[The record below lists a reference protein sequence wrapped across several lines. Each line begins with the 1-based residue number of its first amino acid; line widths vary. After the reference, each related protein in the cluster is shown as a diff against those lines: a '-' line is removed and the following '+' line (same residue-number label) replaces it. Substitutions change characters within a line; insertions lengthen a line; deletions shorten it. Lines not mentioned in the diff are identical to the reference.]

1 MKSKQLFA
9 ILLCAVL
16 LFGALVPAVS
26 AETVTDRAGEWQ
38 PGDGWSDAPVFRF
51 NNYGK
56 DTLTFTNPTAAT
68 ETDGNWSVSA
78 DVMMDLV
85 DLTKT
90 DQRMTIAVNFASG
103 DRYIMWFQRR
113 WVNNSILNYQTRLQT
128 RLNNTNGDV
137 KFKVSGASAN
147 AVASKSGSVANWL
160 SGLPTI
166 EQMRA
171 ETSFRLSLGYQDGTL
186 TMAFDTLGGDRV
198 FTLTGSSL
206 DSNADNYVAARADRI
221 TGVSFIPDNSMG
233 AACTNYWDIANLTVT
248 GAAGGNPATA
258 DAKNYA
264 IGNGWECRNGFELS
278 YTNKQNDKR
287 AVWKGSIPENTEFS
301 VQYDL
306 THTELTYSDL
316 TDTTDRALNAMT
328 QFSVGGDTVLL
339 RVARRYNSKRW
350 KNYFT
355 VEVMKQGT
363 TKWEKVL
370 DQWVN
375 TPEYTGYRIRM
386 ERNEEGYLTYNIFSL
401 TGKLLVNFYD
411 EKSGA
416 HTGAVTNFSL
426 HGQNGYGK
434 WKCSN
439 LSLTVGDPAVDDPR
453 FSDILMWYLA
463 SDWTAQD
470 GSVRINRSRSDAPA
484 AYRLLTNAQGDFALS
499 YRVGFLTSALDTES
513 NMSFRLAGKTFLLSV
528 ARIKTDGVWKNRLTV
543 SADNAV
549 LSTKTTDKASSD
561 VTVSLVHDRPD
572 SGNSLRLT
580 LTFADGS
587 VLSWG
592 TTEQALG
599 LTDGAFDGLL
609 SGVTFFGAENNGIY
623 SISRMQMKQTRDSA
637 SAFRFVGVQNTAI
650 DASGETPKT
659 DVRLIGVLD
668 SLDYEAIG
676 MDVLG
681 FLGAADETPDRTF
694 RKEAKTVY
702 GSILASA
709 DGSARRITASE
720 LGGSYIWA
728 LTVCGVPA
736 EGTVT
741 LAVSLYTVKDGTKT
755 ATGTYEVVFTDGVYV
770 SAARR

>member
-248 GAAGGNPATA
+248 GAAGVNPATA

-363 TKWEKVL
+363 NKWEKVL
-370 DQWVN
+370 DKWVN
-375 TPEYTGYRIRM
+375 DPEYTGYRIRM
-386 ERNEEGYLTYNIFSL
+386 ERNEEGYLVYNIFSL

-411 EKSGA
+411 ETSGA

-439 LSLTVGDPAVDDPR
+439 LSLTVGDPAVPDAR
-453 FSDILMWYLA
+453 FTEPVMWSLSSGWYA
-463 SDWTAQD
+463 RN
-470 GSVRINRSRSDAPA
+470 GSMLIDSTGKDSTVC
-484 AYRLLTNAQGDFALS
+484 RLLTNAQGTFTMS
-499 YRVGFLTSALDTES
+499 YDVNFLTSALDTAS
-513 NMSFRLAGKTFLLSV
+513 NMSFRLAGKVFRLCIERVKIEGT
-528 ARIKTDGVWKNRLTV
+528 WKNRMTV
-543 SADNAV
+543 FVDGETAI
-549 LSTKTTDKASSD
+549 TQTTEAASSQVS
-561 VTVSLVHDRPD
+561 VTVKHDHPT
-572 SGNSLRLT
+572 SGNNLRMALA
-580 LTFADGS
+580 FADGS
-587 VLSWG
+587 KLSWG
-592 TTEQALG
+592 TTEEALG
-599 LTDGAFDGLL
+599 LTAGAFDGLL
-609 SGVTFFGAENNGIY
+609 SEWTFTGAENNGIY
-623 SISRMQMKQTRDSA
+623 GVSLLRLNVTRDTTSG
-637 SAFRFVGVQNTAI
+637 FRFVGVQNTAI